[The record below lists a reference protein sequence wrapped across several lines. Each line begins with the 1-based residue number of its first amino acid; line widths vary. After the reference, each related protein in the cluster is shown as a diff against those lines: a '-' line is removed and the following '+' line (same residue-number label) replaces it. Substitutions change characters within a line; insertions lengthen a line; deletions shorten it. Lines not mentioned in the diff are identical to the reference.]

1 MGGRWRRKKTSGP
14 ESKLIPAMG
23 ANPLVPMAVSFWK
36 ETTLQQPNDV
46 KQYQR
51 LILFFV
57 TPRMLFHK
65 NIELMN
71 LFINH

>member
-1 MGGRWRRKKTSGP
+1 
-14 ESKLIPAMG
+14 MG